1 MAAIT
6 VNYFNYFT
14 EIEDTFIR
22 RRGKH
27 LLLSPIDWAMI
38 DGWQDR
44 GVPLHVVIRGIETVF
59 DGHEKK
65 TQVRTV
71 KGLMFCREE
80 IEAQYQE
87 WLAAQAGKGDDS
99 DEAAE
104 SIDRDAVQELIRKAV
119 KALADPREAAL
130 AEDYERARLRLE
142 ELLAN
147 FPADMETCDESL
159 NDIENHLNRALLTK
173 SDEPMR
179 GAIESEVKAQLRT
192 YKTEMPKEDYKRT
205 FELMLLRRLREEY
218 DIPRLSLFYL

>member
-1 MAAIT
+1 M
-6 VNYFNYFT
+6 NYYNYFT

-38 DGWQDR
+38 EGWQDR
-44 GVPLHVVIRGIETVF
+44 GVPLHVVLRGIETVF

-87 WLAAQAGKGDDS
+87 WLAAQAGKGDET
-99 DEAAE
+99 DEPGE
-104 SIDRDAVQELIRKAV
+104 TIDRDAVQEQIRKAID
-119 KALADPREAAL
+119 ALAHPRAGDL

-142 ELLAN
+142 ELLEN

-173 SDEPMR
+173 SDAATREQ
-179 GAIESEVKAQLRT
+179 IESEVKSELRS
-192 YKTEMPKEDYKRT
+192 YKSGMPKEDYKRT
-205 FELMLLRRLREEY
+205 LELMLLRGLREEY
-218 DIPRLSLFYL
+218 EIPRLSLFYL